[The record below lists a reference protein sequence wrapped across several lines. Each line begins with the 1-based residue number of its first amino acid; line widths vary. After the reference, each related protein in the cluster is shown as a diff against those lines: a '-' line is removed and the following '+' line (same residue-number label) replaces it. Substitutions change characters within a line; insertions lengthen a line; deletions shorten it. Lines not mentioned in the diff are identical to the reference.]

1 MVAEDFIRL
10 QHVLRIV
17 RSLTRTYDNART
29 RRISKYQHR
38 ISGHN
43 PTEVFQATAWCGR
56 VNTPSQP
63 LSMDETLKRRQSMRK
78 ASEPQRWETLICN
91 TPVGQ
96 TISISTSDS
105 THKSSIHLT
114 LSQSGGMC
122 MRERVK
128 SDAVIDGW
136 GWVSILS
143 FQSIFILHIRALRRI
158 QESNK
163 PSGYM
168 RTAADVV

>member
-1 MVAEDFIRL
+1 
-10 QHVLRIV
+10 
-17 RSLTRTYDNART
+17 
-29 RRISKYQHR
+29 
-38 ISGHN
+38 
-43 PTEVFQATAWCGR
+43 
-56 VNTPSQP
+56 
-63 LSMDETLKRRQSMRK
+63 MRK

-114 LSQSGGMC
+114 LSQSGSIC

-128 SDAVIDGW
+128 RDAVIDGRD
-136 GWVSILS
+136 WVSILS
-143 FQSIFILHIRALRRI
+143 FQSILILHIRALRKI

-163 PSGYM
+163 PSSYM